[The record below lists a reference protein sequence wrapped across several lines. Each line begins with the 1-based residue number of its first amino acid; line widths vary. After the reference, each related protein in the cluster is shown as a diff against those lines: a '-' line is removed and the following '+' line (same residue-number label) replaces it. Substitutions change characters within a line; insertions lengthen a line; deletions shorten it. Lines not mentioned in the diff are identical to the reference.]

1 MSLWCFSGLSES
13 FRNPPGTWYAGP
25 KAYQSS
31 GSSDWTG
38 MHSLT
43 RNECS
48 LHDQNLFVENIKK
61 NLFVEE
67 LNGSDFI
74 THKLTDARLDGNS
87 GVKDLTCEDRFTT
100 DRDVQA
106 VTAPSLREAQV
117 CVLQSTFYA
126 SIFTVS
132 FLYNSSF

>member
-25 KAYQSS
+25 KACQSS

-48 LHDQNLFVENIKK
+48 LHDQ

-87 GVKDLTCEDRFTT
+87 GVKDLTCKDRWTT

-106 VTAPSLREAQV
+106 VTAASLGEAQV
-117 CVLQSTFYA
+117 CALQSIFYA
-126 SIFTVS
+126 SIFTLS

>member
-1 MSLWCFSGLSES
+1 
-13 FRNPPGTWYAGP
+13 
-25 KAYQSS
+25 
-31 GSSDWTG
+31 

-87 GVKDLTCEDRFTT
+87 GVKDLTCEDRLTT

-106 VTAPSLREAQV
+106 VTGEAQV